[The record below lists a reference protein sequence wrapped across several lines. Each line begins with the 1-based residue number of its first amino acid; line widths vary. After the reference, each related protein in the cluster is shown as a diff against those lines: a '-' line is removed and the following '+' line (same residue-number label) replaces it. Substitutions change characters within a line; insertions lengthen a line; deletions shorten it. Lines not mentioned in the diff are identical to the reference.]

1 MIKNILLTG
10 ATGFIGSHLLEALV
24 DNGNKV
30 IITKISGSDTTR
42 IDHLLKK
49 VKSYDSDKVDLEK
62 MFVETKID
70 CVIHLAT
77 NYIKSHKSKEEVE
90 LMLDSNIK
98 FPSIL
103 AELCIKHKV
112 GSFINTGTFFEYKM
126 KDSPI
131 KEGDPIDPYNFY
143 ASTKVAFDNIIKF
156 YSKCSG
162 LKVMDFKLFA
172 PFGEK
177 DNEKLVVF
185 LTKSLLT
192 GKRIEF
198 SGGEQ
203 TWNFTYVKDIVQ
215 AYIKGIEKIENIQ
228 DYESF
233 NVGYEKTH
241 SIRELAGMLE
251 KISGKKFDI
260 AWGAKPYVENEIFYV
275 SCKNTKIKSGLGW
288 KPQFDLYTGLKVVYD
303 YYRLNT

>member
-24 DNGNKV
+24 NNGNKV
-30 IITKISGSDTTR
+30 VITKISGSDTTR

-49 VKSYDSDKVDLEK
+49 VKSYDSDKIDLEK
-62 MFVETKID
+62 MFLETRID

-77 NYIKSHKSKEEVE
+77 NYIKSHKSEAEVE
-90 LMLDSNIK
+90 LMLDSNVK
-98 FPSIL
+98 FPTIL

-143 ASTKVAFDNIIKF
+143 ASTKVAFNNIIKF
-156 YSKCSG
+156 YAKHFG

-177 DNEKLVVF
+177 DNEKLVIF
-185 LTKSLLT
+185 LTCFSPRSFRPKTNISVFFSFSLD
-192 GKRIEF
+192 
-198 SGGEQ
+198 S
-203 TWNFTYVKDIVQ
+203 
-215 AYIKGIEKIENIQ
+215 
-228 DYESF
+228 
-233 NVGYEKTH
+233 
-241 SIRELAGMLE
+241 
-251 KISGKKFDI
+251 
-260 AWGAKPYVENEIFYV
+260 
-275 SCKNTKIKSGLGW
+275 TK
-288 KPQFDLYTGLKVVYD
+288 YTS
-303 YYRLNT
+303 TSP